1 MVFSTIVPL
10 ELIQRVRL
18 AETLQEREHSL
29 KHHKHY
35 WKRSAMSSQ
44 QLKPLKQTVQLFI
57 LVKRWENTGWIT
69 LQQIRRE
76 SREHNHI
83 IKDLI
88 NSSHSSKQATSCHSS
103 FQNRLRL
110 QGQSRDDGRIRS
122 SIFSLNQPQM
132 KVQLRPS
139 RMRCKEWSS
148 PLDFFYTLW
157 NISGFYKVCPH
168 IRRVSFVFLHCL
180 SFISRRSVF
189 SIWTAVEEETIF
201 CSRCLEY
208 LTVIH
213 QLHCWLK
220 YFTIKCNRI
229 YRSKFKNL
237 LCIILCQ
244 WNVITVSQK

>member
-1 MVFSTIVPL
+1 MLQTTKPDGGNECSVPYRDHKIVMKWRFSSLIVASNYSNLKKEEHCFIKNMKDLVSTVAGSPFLLPTLRMILLPIIHFYDFDSILIMVFSTIVPL

-44 QLKPLKQTVQLFI
+44 QLKPLKQTAQLFI

-69 LQQIRRE
+69 LQQIRWE

-88 NSSHSSKQATSCHSS
+88 NSSHSSKHATSCHSS

-122 SIFSLNQPQM
+122 SIFSLNQP
-132 KVQLRPS
+132 
-139 RMRCKEWSS
+139 
-148 PLDFFYTLW
+148 
-157 NISGFYKVCPH
+157 
-168 IRRVSFVFLHCL
+168 
-180 SFISRRSVF
+180 
-189 SIWTAVEEETIF
+189 
-201 CSRCLEY
+201 
-208 LTVIH
+208 
-213 QLHCWLK
+213 
-220 YFTIKCNRI
+220 
-229 YRSKFKNL
+229 
-237 LCIILCQ
+237 
-244 WNVITVSQK
+244 